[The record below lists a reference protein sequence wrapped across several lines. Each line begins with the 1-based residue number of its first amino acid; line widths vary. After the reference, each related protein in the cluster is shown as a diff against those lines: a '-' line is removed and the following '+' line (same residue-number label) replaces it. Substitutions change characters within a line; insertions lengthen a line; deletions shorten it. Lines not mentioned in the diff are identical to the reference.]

1 MSEGTVS
8 NPMEEDNHA
17 SVSDSEWFPEE
28 EDEEEDNDDEEEEE
42 TEMLISIKNLT
53 NFKECISMGM
63 RSKMS
68 DRQISNMNNTRMV
81 DMGIGDKR
89 AYLTPSKVRRL
100 KIKYG
105 LELAERHQENSS
117 NLEAIAFDGKASVV
131 AKEHCKTVKEDKT
144 SVINGVNY
152 NFVEHFIATPGT
164 GFNIGLHLFK
174 VQLIMHIYYY

>member
-1 MSEGTVS
+1 
-8 NPMEEDNHA
+8 MEEDNHA

-28 EDEEEDNDDEEEEE
+28 EDEEEDNDGEEE
-42 TEMLISIKNLT
+42 TEMPISIKNLT
-53 NFKECISMGM
+53 NFKDYISMGM

-105 LELAERHQENSS
+105 LELAEQHLQNSS

-144 SVINGVNY
+144 TVINGVTY
-152 NFVEHFIATPGT
+152 DFVEHFIANPGS

-174 VQLIMHIYYY
+174 VIN